1 MNNKDLGDKIVD
13 LVGGE
18 KNINSLVHCATRL
31 RFTLKNYDKANKN
44 ELSDI
49 PDVITV
55 VEKGGQLQVVVGN
68 KVEKVYTEIMNHHDI
83 NSGEEIKENNSE
95 KKDGVIAKVF
105 EYISGTFT
113 PLIPALA
120 GVGMIKALLTI
131 LTILNWINVDG
142 STYAVLNGASSGLLY
157 FLPIFVGISA
167 AKKLGANPFVG
178 GVIAAG
184 LLDPNFTALLERTDD
199 TTFIGIPLIVS
210 DYSATVFPILIAM
223 AIYAPFERWL
233 KRVSPDTIQLFF
245 VSMISI
251 LVMVPLTALV
261 FGPFGEYISSLI
273 GSAVAFILGNSAIL
287 SGILISLAWPII
299 VILGVHWGIFPIIID
314 NMSRG
319 GDIIKPITAAA
330 VFAQMGIAF
339 GIFLRS
345 RKNKDL
351 RSLTFAGTMSGILA
365 GVTEPILYG
374 LILRY
379 KRLIPLTLISGA
391 IGGAIIA
398 VFDVRISTFVFN
410 SIFTIPNYTPTLGY
424 VFGIGISFMA
434 ATILAFIFGTEGRKK
449 VTAEDENA
457 GNTDYSQVEINPEA
471 GKVDLVSPMKGE
483 IIPLEDIDDPVF
495 SSAAMGKGVGI
506 EPTEGFVFSPFN
518 GKVATLFPTKHAIG
532 LVSDD
537 GVEVLIHIGL
547 DTVQLEGKHFE
558 AHVTTDTFVKKGD
571 KLVTFDIQA
580 IKDAGY
586 KTTTPVIVTN
596 TNDYLDVLPIS
607 FKQVNVGE
615 HVLTIVK

>member
-1 MNNKDLGDKIVD
+1 MNNKELGEKIVD

-18 KNINSLVHCATRL
+18 KNINSLIHCATRL
-31 RFTLKNYDKANKN
+31 RLNLKDHDKADKN
-44 ELSDI
+44 ALSDI
-49 PDVITV
+49 PDVLTV
-55 VEKGGQLQVVVGN
+55 VEKGGQLQIVIGNNVG
-68 KVEKVYTEIMNHHDI
+68 KVYTEIMNHHNIAFGRDEEE
-83 NSGEEIKENNSE
+83 NVSG
-95 KKDGVIAKVF
+95 KKVGVMAKVF

-120 GVGMIKALLTI
+120 GVGMIKALLAV
-131 LTILNWINVDG
+131 LTIFNWINVDG
-142 STYAVLNGASSGLLY
+142 TTYAVLNGASSGLFY

-167 AKKLGANPFVG
+167 AKKLGANPFVA

-199 TTFIGIPLIVS
+199 ITFMGIPLIVS
-210 DYSATVFPILIAM
+210 NYSSTVFPILIAI
-223 AIYAPFERWL
+223 AVYAPFERWL

-273 GSAVAFILGNSAIL
+273 GSAVAFMLNNSAIL

-299 VILGVHWGIFPIIID
+299 VVLGVHWGIFPIILD

-319 GDIIKPITAAA
+319 GDMIKPITAAA

-339 GIFLRS
+339 GIFLRA

-398 VFDVRISTFVFN
+398 VFDVRITTFVFN

-424 VFGIGISFMA
+424 VFGIGASFIV

-449 VTAEDENA
+449 ATTEDENA
-457 GNTDYSQVEINPEA
+457 DNTQVGTLNTEA
-471 GKVDLVSPMKGE
+471 GKVDIVSPMKGE
-483 IIPLEDIDDPVF
+483 LIPLEDVDDPVF
-495 SSAAMGKGVGI
+495 SSAAMGKGVGM
-506 EPTEGFVFSPFN
+506 EPTEGVVFSPFD

-532 LVSDD
+532 LVSND
-537 GVEVLIHIGL
+537 GVELLIHIGL

-558 AHVTTDTFVKKGD
+558 AHVATDEIVKKGD
-571 KLVTFDIQA
+571 KLVTFDIQG

-586 KTTTPVIVTN
+586 KITTPVIVTN
-596 TNDYLDVLPIS
+596 TNAYLDVLPMNI
-607 FKQVNVGE
+607 KQVNAGE
-615 HVLTIVK
+615 HVITILK